1 MYREDK
7 KLAKGNRMRLLWASA
22 LLLGTI
28 WQGGCGT
35 SKQTVAITIS
45 PTAATVKL
53 GQTQQFT
60 ATVTGNSNKNV
71 TWTVN
76 GVNWG
81 NTSVGNMLKPRLNT
95 APGQATN
102 PTTPS

>member
-22 LLLGTI
+22 LLLGAI

-53 GQTQQFT
+53 GKPS
-60 ATVTGNSNKNV
+60 NSRQ
-71 TWTVN
+71 
-76 GVNWG
+76 
-81 NTSVGNMLKPRLNT
+81 P
-95 APGQATN
+95 
-102 PTTPS
+102 

>member
-7 KLAKGNRMRLLWASA
+7 KLPKGNRMRLLWASA
-22 LLLGTI
+22 LLLGAI

-53 GQTQQFT
+53 GKPS
-60 ATVTGNSNKNV
+60 NSRQ
-71 TWTVN
+71 
-76 GVNWG
+76 
-81 NTSVGNMLKPRLNT
+81 P
-95 APGQATN
+95 
-102 PTTPS
+102 